1 MSIMCGIWVSELEF
15 QVLSIVTICVESFS
29 LSVNAVRSV
38 HEKRQDLSLSFIWLS
53 RGWGGQRAFAAF
65 CLMDRAEEA
74 VGVTGWDST
83 CWRGKKPSERKE
95 PMATDHLSLKKHLW
109 VCQVRDLDSLPDRF
123 CLIRSKTQC

>member
-1 MSIMCGIWVSELEF
+1 MLFEVYMRKDRIFLF
-15 QVLSIVTICVESFS
+15 LLSGS
-29 LSVNAVRSV
+29 
-38 HEKRQDLSLSFIWLS
+38 H
-53 RGWGGQRAFAAF
+53 GGGGGQRAFAAF